1 MTSVNHHEGMN
12 VSRGLY
18 DGIARLTAKRLAFD
32 TKMRQRG
39 LTHSADACM
48 SVEGRVTY
56 LKLRGDQLLH
66 LAEIARH
73 NGEVSMPECEGL
85 AAEALEAYVAAQDEA
100 SSNAVD
106 SSDVVNGRT
115 NTDHGRSH
123 HGSSGSSSA
132 LPELHPLRIEL
143 ALRVSSVL
151 LHLLDR
157 PIEAW
162 KAAYPTYVAAAERPT
177 HLGPRGLAVT
187 QVLRDHLACIGI
199 RGGGSEYQEEGS
211 SACKNSKGEEPT
223 HVEHPNGGFAG
234 GDEWGFLRMA
244 PGFDKGSGAVVGI
257 GSTASDKLR
266 ALAQLKQARS
276 CLDGMTAAK
285 RVLLGTMEHA
295 DAVKSA
301 VKQARIFDVY
311 RRKHAQPAKK
321 CSDDVHGTTGKHA
334 WLRGREATP
343 RASNRRGAFLS
354 WSGFEAVCHDFS
366 ITTAATVSPAADR
379 SHPPAQHNHHDHS
392 ITTHHA
398 QFRSTSPDHH
408 RHRSPR
414 TIPAAPAATVI
425 PRPSSPPPRM
435 LLGETATAVGGLLS
449 RLQARIA
456 FVSACTHGSVVASF
470 PDPDGPSGGN
480 DVVVNG
486 GHGGGGERGCRT
498 GAGIAGTEP
507 GRVEEGD
514 GIPSTD
520 GETAYWRAVERVI
533 LSGAAPDDNDAA
545 PGLNFRQF
553 VDGLARCG
561 LIGFSRNG
569 TGFKECVS
577 AAERMQAI
585 FIARMRLLDREHVE
599 TTLQRQQHQHRHQ
612 PAEHLT
618 AGAAAPVA
626 AGRRVVTVAGGSG
639 PVSGG
644 TRKNCERVHVA
655 GVERARRTV
664 GSKTGR
670 GKTNS
675 RRAPPREGTRRVT
688 AAAAAVADPT
698 PATTLAHVLQVTPR
712 QTKS

>member
-1 MTSVNHHEGMN
+1 MTSVNHHEGRN
-12 VSRGLY
+12 VSRGLC

-39 LTHSADACM
+39 PTADACM

-73 NGEVSMPECEGL
+73 NGEVSRPECEGL
-85 AAEALEAYVAAQDEA
+85 AADALESYVAAQDEA
-100 SSNAVD
+100 SSNAID
-106 SSDVVNGRT
+106 SCDVVNSRT
-115 NTDHGRSH
+115 NTDNGRSH
-123 HGSSGSSSA
+123 HSSSGSSSA

-143 ALRVSSVL
+143 ALRISSVL

-162 KAAYPTYVAAAERPT
+162 GAAYPTYVAAAERPT

-187 QVLRDHLACIGI
+187 QVLRDHLACIGV
-199 RGGGSEYQEEGS
+199 RGGGSGYQQEGS

-223 HVEHPNGGFAG
+223 HVQDPNGGFAG
-234 GDEWGFLRMA
+234 GDEWGFLRMV
-244 PGFDKGSGAVVGI
+244 PGFDEGSGAVVGI

-285 RVLLGTMEHA
+285 RVLLGTMAHA
-295 DAVKSA
+295 NDVKSA
-301 VKQARIFDVY
+301 LKQARIFDVY
-311 RRKHAQPAKK
+311 CRKHALPAKK
-321 CSDDVHGTTGKHA
+321 CSDDGHGTTGKHV
-334 WLRGREATP
+334 WLQGRKATP
-343 RASNRRGAFLS
+343 GAYNRQGPFLS
-354 WSGFEAVCHDFS
+354 WPGFESVCHDFS
-366 ITTAATVSPAADR
+366 ITTAVTVSPAANR
-379 SHPPAQHNHHDHS
+379 SHLPSQNSHHDHS
-392 ITTHHA
+392 TTKHHA
-398 QFRSTSPDHH
+398 QFRSTSPDHRH
-408 RHRSPR
+408 HRSPR
-414 TIPAAPAATVI
+414 INPAAPAATVM

-435 LLGETATAVGGLLS
+435 LLGDTATAFGGLLS

-470 PDPDGPSGGN
+470 PDPDGTSGGN
-480 DVVVNG
+480 NAVVNG
-486 GHGGGGERGCRT
+486 GGGGGGGRGCRT
-498 GAGIAGTEP
+498 GAGIVGTEP

-520 GETAYWRAVERVI
+520 GDTAYWRAVEEVI
-533 LSGAAPDDNDAA
+533 LSGAAPDDIDAA

-553 VDGLARCG
+553 ADGLARCG
-561 LIGFSRNG
+561 LIGFSKNG
-569 TGFKECVS
+569 TGIKQCVS
-577 AAERMQAI
+577 AAERMQAV
-585 FIARMRLLDREHVE
+585 FIARMRLLDSEHVE
-599 TTLQRQQHQHRHQ
+599 ATLQQQQQQ

-618 AGAAAPVA
+618 AGAAAAGVA
-626 AGRRVVTVAGGSG
+626 GKRVAGGSG
-639 PVSGG
+639 PGGGG
-644 TRKNCERVHVA
+644 TSKDGERVHVA

-664 GSKTGR
+664 GSKMGR

-688 AAAAAVADPT
+688 AAAAAAVADPT
-698 PATTLAHVLQVTPR
+698 PATTLAPVLQVTPR
-712 QTKS
+712 KTKN

>member
-1 MTSVNHHEGMN
+1 MTSVNHHEGRN
-12 VSRGLY
+12 VSRGLC
-18 DGIARLTAKRLAFD
+18 DGIARLAAKRLAFD

-39 LTHSADACM
+39 PTANACM

-56 LKLRGDQLLH
+56 LKLQGDQLLH

-73 NGEVSMPECEGL
+73 DGEVSMPECEGL
-85 AAEALEAYVAAQDEA
+85 AADALESYVAAQDEA
-100 SSNAVD
+100 SSNAID
-106 SSDVVNGRT
+106 SSDVVNSRT
-115 NTDHGRSH
+115 NTDNGRSH
-123 HGSSGSSSA
+123 HSSSGSSSA

-143 ALRVSSVL
+143 ALRISSVL

-162 KAAYPTYVAAAERPT
+162 GAAYPTYVAAAERPT

-187 QVLRDHLACIGI
+187 QVLRDHLACIGV
-199 RGGGSEYQEEGS
+199 RGGGSGHQQEGS
-211 SACKNSKGEEPT
+211 SACKNSKGEEPS
-223 HVEHPNGGFAG
+223 HVQDLNGGFIG

-244 PGFDKGSGAVVGI
+244 PGFDEGSGAVVGI

-266 ALAQLKQARS
+266 ALAQMKQARS

-285 RVLLGTMEHA
+285 RVLLGTMDHA
-295 DAVKSA
+295 NDVKSA
-301 VKQARIFDVY
+301 LKQARIFDVY
-311 RRKHAQPAKK
+311 CRKHAQPATK
-321 CSDDVHGTTGKHA
+321 CSDDGHGTTGEHV
-334 WLRGREATP
+334 WLQGRKVTP
-343 RASNRRGAFLS
+343 RAYLRQGPFLS
-354 WSGFEAVCHDFS
+354 WPGFESVCHDFS

-379 SHPPAQHNHHDHS
+379 PHSPAQHNHHDRS
-392 ITTHHA
+392 ITEHHA

-414 TIPAAPAATVI
+414 TNPAAPAATVM
-425 PRPSSPPPRM
+425 PRSSAPPPRM
-435 LLGETATAVGGLLS
+435 LLRDTATAVGGLLS

-456 FVSACTHGSVVASF
+456 FVSACTHESVVASF
-470 PDPDGPSGGN
+470 PDPDGTSGGN
-480 DVVVNG
+480 NVVVNG
-486 GHGGGGERGCRT
+486 AGGGAGGRGCRT
-498 GAGIAGTEP
+498 GGAGIAGTEP

-520 GETAYWRAVERVI
+520 GDTTYWHAVEQVI
-533 LSGAAPDDNDAA
+533 LSGAAPDDKEAA

-561 LIGFSRNG
+561 LIGFSKNG
-569 TGFKECVS
+569 TGFKQCVS
-577 AAERMQAI
+577 AAERMQAV
-585 FIARMRLLDREHVE
+585 FMARMRLLDSEHVE
-599 TTLQRQQHQHRHQ
+599 ATLQQQQQQQ

-618 AGAAAPVA
+618 AGAAAAGVA
-626 AGRRVVTVAGGSG
+626 GKRETTVAGSSG
-639 PVSGG
+639 PGAGG
-644 TRKNCERVHVA
+644 TSKEGERVHVA

-688 AAAAAVADPT
+688 AAAAAAAAVADPT
-698 PATTLAHVLQVTPR
+698 PATALAPVLQVMPR
-712 QTKS
+712 KTKS